1 MTVLARTAAPLVALA
16 LLVVL
21 AACGA
26 GPTAAPV
33 VEPAGVTLLPPDAF
47 ATAIDRPDRLT
58 VDVHVP
64 FEGTL
69 PHTDLAV
76 PYTDVAAAVSLGVL
90 PADRSTP
97 IAVYCRSG
105 PMSAEAAATL
115 SRLGYRD
122 VLDLAGGMR
131 AWTASGRPV
140 LPVPAPTA

>member
-1 MTVLARTAAPLVALA
+1 MPLLARTAASLVALA
-16 LLVVL
+16 TLVVL

-26 GPTAAPV
+26 GPAPV
-33 VEPAGVTLLPPDAF
+33 PVGATLLPPDAF
-47 ATAIDRPDRLT
+47 APAIARPDRVT
-58 VDVHVP
+58 VNVHVP

-76 PYTDVAAAVSLGVL
+76 PYTEVADAVARGVL
-90 PADRSTP
+90 PADRATP

-131 AWTASGRPV
+131 AWTASG
-140 LPVPAPTA
+140 LPILPNPAPTP

>member
-1 MTVLARTAAPLVALA
+1 MTLLARAAASLVALA
-16 LLVVL
+16 TLVVL
-21 AACGA
+21 GACGA
-26 GPTAAPV
+26 GPAPV
-33 VEPAGVTLLPPDAF
+33 PIGATLLPPEAY
-47 ATAIDRPDRLT
+47 AAAIARPDRFT
-58 VDVHVP
+58 IDVHVP

-76 PYTDVAAAVSLGVL
+76 PYLGVADAVARGVL
-90 PADRSTP
+90 PADRARP

-131 AWTASGRPV
+131 AWTASGRPI
-140 LPVPAPTA
+140 LPIPAPTP

>member
-1 MTVLARTAAPLVALA
+1 MTLLARTAASLVALA
-16 LLVVL
+16 TLVVL

-26 GPTAAPV
+26 GPAPV
-33 VEPAGVTLLPPDAF
+33 PVGATLLPPDSYA
-47 ATAIDRPDRLT
+47 AAIARPDRLT

-76 PYTDVAAAVSLGVL
+76 PYTEVADAVARGVL
-90 PADRSTP
+90 PADRATP

-131 AWTASGRPV
+131 AWTASGRPI
-140 LPVPAPTA
+140 LPNPAPTP

>member
-1 MTVLARTAAPLVALA
+1 MTVLARTVAALVGLV
-16 LLVVL
+16 LLS
-21 AACGA
+21 ACAA
-26 GPTAAPV
+26 GPSTPPPV
-33 VEPAGVTLLPPDAF
+33 AEPPGVTLLSPDAF
-47 ATAIDRPDRLT
+47 AVATARPERVT

-76 PYTDVAAAVSLGVL
+76 PYTEVAAAVSRGVL

-122 VLDLAGGMR
+122 VVDLAGGMR
-131 AWTASGRPV
+131 AWSASGRPV
-140 LPVPAPTA
+140 LPITAPTP